1 MAAFTF
7 NYHPHP
13 STNHGPWRVP
23 GSLPAQLSE
32 FLGIRSDSSA
42 RGSGCRFGWDSGLSG
57 AMEEPVPKLR
67 RVPTTKMMKERRSDA
82 ELFKTE

>member
-42 RGSGCRFGWDSGLSG
+42 RGAWFGWDSGHQRCHGG
-57 AMEEPVPKLR
+57 ASPEA
-67 RVPTTKMMKERRSDA
+67 TTCANDEDDEGATVRCRTVYP
-82 ELFKTE
+82 LVN